1 MSNIKEIYKKK
12 IVPITFERTVG
23 LFGATTIGVGA
34 LMGAGV
40 YVLIGLAADIAGPS
54 VWLSYAICGG
64 LAFLTAFLFA
74 ELARKVPASG
84 GAYGYVYSTLGSL
97 EGFITGWFLALGSV
111 FACGLYAIGFA
122 EYFASVLGYEFPAYG
137 IKLIAIILVLAS
149 TSLNT
154 RGTKSGEKVQ
164 KILTWGNVFILV
176 LLIACSVFTINIDNL
191 TPMYPKGLS
200 GTGAA
205 IAIIYISFFGFQLIA
220 NNSDEIKKP
229 TETVPKAMIL
239 SLSIS
244 LLLYILITLTSIL
257 VIPWE
262 ELASSNAPLLLVA
275 TKSLGSFGWI
285 LISVGALIASAGA
298 LNSTLLSQ
306 GRQIFAMGKNQ
317 FLPTILGKIHEA
329 RKTPQAALYA
339 GGILIIIVLI
349 FLDLEFI
356 AKSANFCLLV
366 SMLPASLALRKIY
379 KTEPEKRPKLFLKRL
394 LPEISLFVNIGLLFT
409 LDWVSLTFGF
419 QLFIIGGLVYFFYS
433 RKREVRG
440 KVGMNLVLS
449 SSKKML
455 NVGKKMRILVP
466 VANPSTLKAIC
477 TVSNSILSQ
486 YGGEL
491 VTLSVV
497 KTSDQIDFYAALA
510 EADYSLDIIQKTSNI
525 KVDSN
530 VQITPVIRAS
540 KDIPQGIVHAAEEEG
555 CDLIVMGYEG
565 KNSQK
570 TASIINEMLYHANTN
585 VVFLKFRN
593 LETTFPP
600 KKIAISVGSS
610 LNLDLILKLGNSL
623 SGYFGGEITFL
634 TISPTNASNEQKKHG
649 QKLLYNIKTYQKN
662 QKSKFEIISS
672 DNALDTLVEKSAEF
686 DLLIVGTSKVKLLER
701 AVVGHFST
709 QLAERASC
717 SIAVVRTVTTAKK
730 LIKSVY

>member
-1 MSNIKEIYKKK
+1 MSEIKEIYKKK

-40 YVLIGLAADIAGPS
+40 YVLIGLAADVAGPS

-74 ELARKVPASG
+74 ELARKNPASG
-84 GAYGYVYSTLGSL
+84 GAYGYVYNSLGSL
-97 EGFITGWFLALGSV
+97 EGFVTGWFLALGSV

-122 EYFASVLGYEFPAYG
+122 EYFASVLGYDFPNYG

-149 TSLNT
+149 TALNT

-164 KILTWGNVFILV
+164 KFLTWGNVFILV
-176 LLIACSVFTINIDNL
+176 ILIGCSVFALNIDNL
-191 TPMYPKGLS
+191 TPMYPNGFK

-220 NNSDEIKKP
+220 NNSDEIKEP
-229 TETVPKAMIL
+229 SETVPKAMIL
-239 SLSIS
+239 SLGIS
-244 LLLYILITLTSIL
+244 LLLYILITLTAIL
-257 VIPWE
+257 VIPWQ

-275 TKSLGSFGWI
+275 TKSLGGFGWV
-285 LISVGALIASAGA
+285 LISSGALIASAGA

-306 GRQIFAMGKNQ
+306 GRQIFAMGKSQ
-317 FLPTILGKIHEA
+317 FLPKILGKIHEA

-339 GGILIIIVLI
+339 GGFLIIIVLL

-379 KTEPEKRPKLFLKRL
+379 KTEPEKRPKLLLKRL
-394 LPEISLFVNIGLLFT
+394 LPEISLIVNIALLFT

-419 QLFIIGGLVYFFYS
+419 QLLIIGGLVYFFYS

-440 KVGMNLVLS
+440 KIGMNLVLS
-449 SSKKML
+449 ASKKRL
-455 NVGKKMRILVP
+455 LLGKQIRVLVP

-477 TVSNSILSQ
+477 TVSNSLLSQ
-486 YGGEL
+486 SGGEL

-510 EADYSLDIIQKTSNI
+510 EADYALDIIQKTANI
-525 KVDSN
+525 KVGPN
-530 VQITPVIRAS
+530 VQLTPVIRAS
-540 KDIPQGIVHAAEEEG
+540 KSIPQGIVHAAEEEG

-570 TASIINEMLYHANTN
+570 TANIINEMLHHANTN

-593 LETTFPP
+593 LEATFPP
-600 KKIAISVGSS
+600 KKIAVSVGSS
-610 LNLDLILKLGNSL
+610 LNLELITRLGSCL
-623 SGYFGGEITFL
+623 AKSFGGQITFL
-634 TISPTNASNEQKKHG
+634 TIIPTNAKEEQKK
-649 QKLLYNIKTYQKN
+649 QQEKLLNNIKVQQRGNT
-662 QKSKFEIISS
+662 STFEMISS
-672 DNALDTLVEKSAEF
+672 DNALETLIEKSSEF

-709 QLAERASC
+709 QLAERAAC

-730 LIKSVY
+730 LINSVY